1 MGRWVTWDELEARL
15 RGIVRRAKPR
25 AVDDTGA
32 AQTATVT
39 VLDAEGRTDVE
50 ILQPFGLASVPAPGS
65 LMVVLAVGGD
75 QGDLVGLPVASP
87 DARMGKLAPGE
98 AAIYG
103 MAGQRV
109 LCRADGSIE
118 ILSATKV
125 YLSGKPVEVESASA
139 VSIKAPKV
147 RIEGKTWVM
156 GDLHVA
162 GSITAGGAITPGTPP
177 PGGDPPPPSR

>member
-1 MGRWVTWDELEARL
+1 MRAWDEIEGRL
-15 RGIVRRAKPR
+15 RGLVRRAKPR
-25 AVDDTGA
+25 SIDDAGA
-32 AQTATVT
+32 AQTASVT
-39 VLDAEGRTDVE
+39 VLNAEPRSDVE
-50 ILQPFGLASVPAPGS
+50 ILQPFGFASVPAPGS

-87 DARMGKLAPGE
+87 DARMGKLTPGE
-98 AAIYG
+98 AAVYG
-103 MAGQRV
+103 SAGQRV

-125 YLSGKPVEVESASA
+125 YLSGGPVEVESPAA

-147 RIEGKTWVM
+147 RIEGTTWLM

-162 GSITAGGAITPGTPP
+162 GSITAGGTIIPGSPP
-177 PGGDPPPPSR
+177 PGGDPPAPSR